1 MMPDQNNTEVIDLIQ
16 HLPQAVVVMGR
27 SGNIT
32 SFSPAA
38 ATLFPALKL
47 DSPLSFVIRD
57 PELLDMVR
65 LTADDG
71 QARKLEIFERIPVQR
86 FFSVDVVKADLIGI
100 LIAFEDLSASRKLE
114 QMRVDFIANAS
125 HELRTPLASLL
136 GFIETLKGPA
146 KKDPAAQTKFLEIME
161 AQAKRMARLID
172 DLLSLSRIEL
182 HAHILPNQI
191 VPLLGVIQQIR
202 DALAPVA
209 AEKSTV
215 INIHSDVPDMTIR
228 GDRDELLRLFENL
241 IENAIKYGTTGKPI
255 DITMHRVGD
264 KVEVIVRDYGAGI
277 APEDIPRLTER
288 FYRVNPAKSREVG
301 GTGLGLAIVKHIV
314 ARHRGKL
321 DISSVLG
328 EGSSFRITLDVPA

>member
-1 MMPDQNNTEVIDLIQ
+1 MMADQKNTEAFDLIH

-27 SGNIT
+27 NGNIMG
-32 SFSPAA
+32 FSPSAA
-38 ATLFPALKL
+38 ALFSALKV

-57 PELLDMVR
+57 PELLDAAL
-65 LTADDG
+65 LTLNDG
-71 QARKLEIFERIPVQR
+71 TARKLEIFERVPVQR
-86 FFSVDVVKADLIGI
+86 FFSVDIVNADSIGI

-114 QMRVDFIANAS
+114 QMRVDFVANAS
-125 HELRTPLASLL
+125 HELRTPLSSLL

-146 KKDPAAQTKFLEIME
+146 KKDPVAQTKFLEIME

-182 HAHILPNQI
+182 HAHIQPNQT
-191 VPLLGVIQQIR
+191 VLLLGVIQQIK

-209 AEKSTV
+209 AERSTA
-215 INIHSDVPDMTIR
+215 INIMSDETDIVIR

-241 IENAIKYGTTGKPI
+241 IENAIKYGISGKPI
-255 DITMHRVGD
+255 DITLHRVGD

-314 ARHRGKL
+314 ARHRGRL

-328 EGSSFRITLDVPA
+328 EGSSFKITLDRVV